1 MLTNGMRPV
10 HPGEILREDYLV
22 PMNMTPSALARALGV
37 SAPTVNDVVLE
48 RRGIS
53 ADMALRLAAAFDT
66 TANFWRGLQAT
77 YELRVAETSK
87 GELIRQQ
94 VKPLHVA

>member
-10 HPGEILREDYLV
+10 HPGEILREEYLE
-22 PMNMTPSALARALGV
+22 PMEMSAAALARALGV

-66 TANFWRGLQAT
+66 TPDYWVGLQAT
-77 YELRVAETSK
+77 YELRMAETSK
-87 GELIRQQ
+87 GESIRQQ
-94 VKPLHVA
+94 VKPLQVA

>member
-10 HPGEILREDYLV
+10 HPGEILREEYLE
-22 PMNMTPSALARALGV
+22 PMDMSAAALARALGV

-66 TANFWRGLQAT
+66 TPDYWVGLQAT
-77 YELRVAETSK
+77 YELRMAETSK
-87 GELIRQQ
+87 GESIRQQ
-94 VKPLHVA
+94 VKPLQVA

>member
-10 HPGEILREDYLV
+10 HPGEILREEYLV
-22 PMNMTPSALARALGV
+22 PMGISASALARALGV

-48 RRGIS
+48 RRGVT

-66 TANFWRGLQAT
+66 TPGFWVGLQAT
-77 YELRVAETSK
+77 YELRKAEIAK
-87 GELIRQQ
+87 GEQIRAQ
-94 VKPLHVA
+94 VKPLQVA